1 MRHYF
6 FLFDTDGSVANWQI
20 AETDAG
26 ADRLRAAG
34 YTEVTP
40 ARYRQL
46 WQARDSAACAAL
58 YPLHERT
65 V

>member
-1 MRHYF
+1 MRRYF
-6 FLFDTDGSVANWQI
+6 FKFDTDGSVINWQV
-20 AETDAG
+20 AETDATT
-26 ADRLRAAG
+26 DKLIAAG